1 MTDAQLRRAAV
12 AMQSGTHGHF
22 AASIGDAYIAA
33 DPANRERL
41 AAAFPDLFARVHEF
55 YQPRLEIVINE

>member
-33 DPANRERL
+33 DPTNRGRL

-55 YQPRLEIVINE
+55 HQPKLEIVINE

>member
-1 MTDAQLRRAAV
+1 MTDAQLRRAAI
-12 AMQSGTHGHF
+12 AMKSGTHGHF

-33 DPANRERL
+33 DPTNRERL

-55 YQPRLEIVINE
+55 NHPKLEIVSNE

>member
-1 MTDAQLRRAAV
+1 
-12 AMQSGTHGHF
+12 MQSGTHGHF

-33 DPANRERL
+33 DPTNRERL

-55 YQPRLEIVINE
+55 HQPKLEIVTNE

>member
-1 MTDAQLRRAAV
+1 MTDAQMHRAAV

-22 AASIGDAYIAA
+22 AASIGDAYIVA
-33 DPANRERL
+33 DPINRERL

-55 YQPRLEIVINE
+55 HHPRLEIVINE

>member
-1 MTDAQLRRAAV
+1 MTHAQMHRAAV

-33 DPANRERL
+33 DPFNRGRL

-55 YQPRLEIVINE
+55 HHPRLEIVINE